1 MIERKGYNCVFILLV
16 MELDDLRGRIDVLD
30 EGIIE
35 LLAERAKVVC
45 EIKGYKDSNGLG
57 ILDEDRE
64 NNVFEGVR
72 NLARENGLDED
83 FIERVFRE
91 VVAESKKMQCSLKDE
106 DVSGDELIL
115 S

>member
-57 ILDEDRE
+57 ILDED
-64 NNVFEGVR
+64 
-72 NLARENGLDED
+72 